1 MPAKKTMAQR
11 LGQALE
17 TMTRQCGQL
26 PETPAYGSWLLGR
39 VSESP
44 SRRWV
49 RIKRIVTVYI
59 MTANLTGIV
68 VALLV
73 VTFAF
78 PVPSIYTDAPWWV
91 TFGVAPAYATL
102 ALAIGTYW
110 ITTRIVRASIRW
122 AIEERAPSQADGRN
136 TLLLPFRVAAV
147 HLILWDIGGALLA
160 TLYGLAN
167 RVFVTIILFSVTI
180 CGVLVATNCYLFT
193 EFALRPVAAKALE
206 AGRPPRRF
214 APGIMGRTMTVWS
227 LGSGVPVTGI
237 ATTALYVLLVHNLT
251 ETQLASAVL
260 ILSITTLIFGFLVM
274 WILAWLTAAP
284 VRVVRAALKRV
295 EQGDLRGDL
304 VVFDGTELGELQ
316 RGFNAMVNGLRERER
331 VRDLFGRH
339 VGREVAAAAE
349 RERPQLGGTICGVL
363 VATNCYL
370 FTEFAL
376 RPVAAKALE
385 AGRPPRRFAPGI
397 MGRTMTV
404 WSLGSGVPVT
414 GIATTALYVLLVH
427 NLTETQLASAVLI
440 LSITTLIFGFL
451 VMWILAWLTAA
462 PVRVVRAALKRV
474 EQGDL
479 RGDLVVFDGTELG
492 ELQRGFNAM
501 VNGLRERERV
511 RDLFGR
517 HVGRE
522 VAAAAER
529 ERPQLG
535 GEDRHAAVVF
545 VDIVGSTQLVDN
557 QPAAHVVKLLNR
569 FFAIV
574 VNEVDRH
581 HGLINK
587 FAGDAALAIFGAPNR
602 LDRPEDA
609 ALAAARAIAERLA
622 NEMPEV
628 QAGIGVAAG
637 QIVAGNVGAKQRFEY
652 TVVGKPVNQA
662 ARLCELAKSHPARL
676 LASSDTLHAASET

>member
-304 VVFDGTELGELQ
+304 VAVFGLVDRDRRGVLPQEVGRYQNHQFSTVLGDHRRGHRQPIRRLVGRRSNPDLGGGQLGLPRGDAHPRHIRRGRRHHQTRRRTYPRPHRQTPDHRLKRRRGRKQVTRHAVPHLSRGHQ
-316 RGFNAMVNGLRERER
+316 RGRTRA
-331 VRDLFGRH
+331 
-339 VGREVAAAAE
+339 
-349 RERPQLGGTICGVL
+349 GVH
-363 VATNCYL
+363 
-370 FTEFAL
+370 
-376 RPVAAKALE
+376 
-385 AGRPPRRFAPGI
+385 PR
-397 MGRTMTV
+397 
-404 WSLGSGVPVT
+404 GV
-414 GIATTALYVLLVH
+414 
-427 NLTETQLASAVLI
+427 
-440 LSITTLIFGFL
+440 
-451 VMWILAWLTAA
+451 
-462 PVRVVRAALKRV
+462 
-474 EQGDL
+474 DL
-479 RGDLVVFDGTELG
+479 RW
-492 ELQRGFNAM
+492 
-501 VNGLRERERV
+501 
-511 RDLFGR
+511 
-517 HVGRE
+517 
-522 VAAAAER
+522 
-529 ERPQLG
+529 
-535 GEDRHAAVVF
+535 
-545 VDIVGSTQLVDN
+545 
-557 QPAAHVVKLLNR
+557 
-569 FFAIV
+569 
-574 VNEVDRH
+574 
-581 HGLINK
+581 
-587 FAGDAALAIFGAPNR
+587 
-602 LDRPEDA
+602 
-609 ALAAARAIAERLA
+609 
-622 NEMPEV
+622 
-628 QAGIGVAAG
+628 
-637 QIVAGNVGAKQRFEY
+637 
-652 TVVGKPVNQA
+652 
-662 ARLCELAKSHPARL
+662 
-676 LASSDTLHAASET
+676 